1 MIAKTITDI
10 NDTILSEQLDEAA
23 AAFNNKDYEK
33 AIEAYLKVVPP
44 TSDTMLAIAS
54 AYQNLDD
61 NVNAIIYYKKA
72 FELKPGDS
80 EIAYYIAA
88 LYADKEDWDSAEA
101 YAQKSLLLNKNN
113 KDAQNLL
120 AEIKKQGISQLLEQ
134 AIALF
139 DSQNYEQSLPL
150 LNQVISA
157 EDKNAYALYYRGMVY
172 DAMEKYSE
180 AIADYKNAIAV
191 KPDDLKIINYNL
203 AVDYDAQEK
212 YKEAYEYYMKYSE
225 SDVPDDE
232 YKTYATDRAKELKTY
247 VEQSTKP
254 VADKK

>member
-1 MIAKTITDI
+1 
-10 NDTILSEQLDEAA
+10 
-23 AAFNNKDYEK
+23 
-33 AIEAYLKVVPP
+33 
-44 TSDTMLAIAS
+44 MLAVAS
-54 AYQNLDD
+54 AYQNLND

-72 FELKPGDS
+72 FELKPTDS

-88 LYADKEDWDSAEA
+88 LYADREDWDSAEA

-113 KDAQNLL
+113 KDAQTLL
-120 AEIKKQGISQLLEQ
+120 VEIKKQGISQLLEK
-134 AIALF
+134 AVALF

-150 LNQVISA
+150 LNQVIAA
-157 EDKNAYALYYRGMVY
+157 EGKNAYALYYRGMVY
-172 DAMEKYSE
+172 DAMEKYSD

-191 KPDDLKIINYNL
+191 NPDDLKIINYNL
-203 AVDYDAQEK
+203 AVDYDTQEK
-212 YKEAYEYYMKYSE
+212 YKEAYEYYLKYSE

-232 YKTYATDRAKELKTY
+232 YKTYAADRAKELKTY